1 MLFMGAA
8 IDFDCARRCSH
19 GPVGRLASVKTGHKV
34 NRPQAG
40 GYIMQA

>member
-1 MLFMGAA
+1 MRFMGAA
-8 IDFDCARRCSH
+8 IDFNFARRCSH
-19 GPVGRLASVKTGHKV
+19 GPVGPSSQRKASPKV